1 MNISEFEFFN
11 YANNLK
17 YIEILDLFSK
27 EWFENHKNIVFIN
40 AYLHSNNDILDN
52 IGDDRIDVIVN
63 KFEILLKE
71 IITIYFIRF
80 INFEEGYK
88 NKKECLSAEE
98 NKELK
103 NMECFKK
110 NTDIEA
116 CNNFRISSYISLY
129 HEMSI
134 LNIFEFLLFSDSIY
148 ESIDSH
154 MINLYAYIYS
164 NLVAFLKTS
173 SDEYFVKPMNELS
186 ISEMLKEEND
196 KTYNIDKLKI
206 YINVINTLRNITDRI
221 HLLNNTVVNK
231 IVDYD
236 ILLILIP
243 LMEKKPW
250 RKENYIFEKNEW
262 IKIEDNTLATV
273 EKQLWLILYTLILNK
288 SCQEKYEMTNY
299 RRNNI
304 LKLRKYMNE
313 NLYEQ
318 IPPLKTLHI
327 FIEHLYISK
336 NIYPEKKNSY
346 LIIDVVPDIFDKI
359 KNDILKNKKE
369 IISLLNNVKIKKD
382 VLENI
387 SNVYFSIYEFDQ
399 ENNKSINKSS
409 STFIYFLLILKIHN
423 INILI
428 LEYQNASIKRNEKK
442 KTTTEEY
449 YICNNCKENAEL
461 QCSQCK
467 RIYYCS
473 KECQM
478 KDWFNHREECS
489 NE

>member
-1 MNISEFEFFN
+1 MNISELEFFN

-17 YIEILDLFSK
+17 YIETLDIFSK

-40 AYLHSNNDILDN
+40 VYLHSNNDILDN
-52 IGDDRIDVIVN
+52 IVDERINAIVN
-63 KFEILLKE
+63 KFETLLKE
-71 IITIYFIRF
+71 IITIYFIRL
-80 INFEEGYK
+80 INFEDKYK
-88 NKKECLSAEE
+88 NKKEFLSDEE
-98 NKELK
+98 KKELK
-103 NMECFKK
+103 NNQHTKRNED
-110 NTDIEA
+110 TDV

-148 ESIDSH
+148 ESIDSY
-154 MINLYAYIYS
+154 MVNLFAYIYS
-164 NLVAFLKTS
+164 NLVAFLKTN

-186 ISEMLKEEND
+186 ISEMLNEEND

-250 RKENYIFEKNEW
+250 KHGNYIFEKNEW
-262 IKIEDNTLATV
+262 IKIEDNVLATV

-288 SCQEKYEMTNY
+288 ICQEKYEMTNY

-313 NLYEQ
+313 SLHEQ

-336 NIYPEKKNSY
+336 SIYPENKNSY
-346 LIIDVVPDIFDKI
+346 LIIDMVPDIFDEI
-359 KNDILKNKKE
+359 KNDILKKKKD
-369 IISLLNNVKIKKD
+369 IISLLNNVKIEKD
-382 VLENI
+382 ILENI
-387 SNVYFSIYEFDQ
+387 SSVYFSIYEFDH
-399 ENNKSINKSS
+399 ENNKKYKNV
-409 STFIYFLLILKIHN
+409 
-423 INILI
+423 
-428 LEYQNASIKRNEKK
+428 SIKNNNKK
-442 KTTTEEY
+442 VISEEY
-449 YICNNCKENAEL
+449 YICNNCKESAEL

-489 NE
+489 KE